1 MLASLPVDPVVT
13 TILTVGALVAALAV
27 IWTKALLP
35 FGRWVV
41 DAVKN
46 VRRIGDLLERM
57 IDFLERERTI
67 MLARLDAVE
76 RQNVEGS
83 RFHDEIDARV
93 RSIESGGS
101 E

>member
-1 MLASLPVDPVVT
+1 MLTTLPIDPVVT
-13 TILTVGALVAALAV
+13 AILTVGALVAALAV

-67 MLARLDAVE
+67 MIARLDA
-76 RQNVEGS
+76 GD
-83 RFHDEIDARV
+83 RFHEEIDARV
-93 RSIESGGS
+93 KSIERGG